1 MAFREGG
8 GESMRIAPA
17 LWLVGLLALASG
29 CGSRHAPL
37 VAGKLEGGMFWKNP
51 LTATSN
57 EGDYAKGSRVEVYEQ
72 FIVVTTPDGL
82 SHVHSHGYYSGL
94 AIKRD

>member
-1 MAFREGG
+1 
-8 GESMRIAPA
+8 MRIAPA
-17 LWLVGLLALASG
+17 LCLVGLLALASG
-29 CGSRHAPL
+29 CGSRHGPL
-37 VAGKLEGGMFWKNP
+37 VAGKLEGGTFWKSP

-57 EGDYAKGSRVEVYEQ
+57 EGGDYAKGSRVEVYEQ

-82 SHVHSHGYYSGL
+82 SHVHPHGYYSGL